1 MGKKKKWFR
10 KNRIC
15 VLTAGAL
22 FSSCLALP
30 SEAGVRMR
38 GDDGTAPVLVL
49 GADLSES
56 QKEEVLEL
64 LELDEGDLADCR
76 VLAVTGEQVR
86 EKLGDSWPEEAV
98 EDMALSCILVRQVYA
113 PVGLQVTVENID
125 WCTEEMYQKLLS
137 EAGILSRED
146 KRQDLDV
153 RVAAPSAGSAGTAAL
168 IGALTA
174 CEEIRGQEL
183 GVLTG

>member
-76 VLAVTGEQVR
+76 VLTVTGEQVR

-137 EAGILSRED
+137 EAGLLSRED
-146 KRQDLDV
+146 ERQDLDV